1 MDSRGRIKIESKED
15 MRKRGSRRRTVPT
28 PLLKRSLAVD
38 LQRRSRYRVT
48 PAKHHRGFDEQG
60 VVTISAHFPWFV
72 STGRQGRS
80 HSIPSIYDN
89 ALVLPQPRLPT
100 HRERST
106 RS

>member
-1 MDSRGRIKIESKED
+1 LKALLTHLQISCTTHSSSLGWAFNRVELVVRSGARSSVISTLLAGREH
-15 MRKRGSRRRTVPT
+15 P
-28 PLLKRSLAVD
+28 P
-38 LQRRSRYRVT
+38 
-48 PAKHHRGFDEQG
+48 GFDDEG
-60 VVTISAHFPWFV
+60 VVTISAL